1 MSRKQSSLK
10 PKAARE
16 RRIKPKVSRRKEI
29 IRIRAEINRDKKQ
42 WQRSMTLKADFLRG
56 WIQLINF

>member
-56 WIQLINF
+56 